1 MAWARPDGQVMVA
14 DHFLGG
20 AWTPPGQVA
29 PAGERVQPFPP
40 ALQLN
45 VGRSGAALLSWTRE
59 TGTAMYVEAAYRPQA
74 QGWQAPQRLS
84 PLTVQGAAAEGFVRR
99 GDRAVVVWRAVT
111 VTPEDV
117 VQLRRL
123 HP

>member
-1 MAWARPDGQVMVA
+1 
-14 DHFLGG
+14 FLGG
-20 AWTPPGQVA
+20 AWTSPRQVA
-29 PAGERVQPFPP
+29 PAGDRVQPFPP

-59 TGTAMYVEAAYRPQA
+59 TDTAMYVEAAYRPKA
-74 QGWQAPQRLS
+74 QDWRAPQRLS
-84 PLTVQGAAAEGFVRR
+84 RPTLRGAAAEGFVRR

-111 VTPEDV
+111 ATSEDV